1 MRILGIDP
9 GSLVTGFGV
18 VEQQGTHLHA
28 LAWGAIRTS
37 AKQTLPERLKHIYA
51 GLLEPL
57 NTWQPVAVSVERVF
71 FSENA
76 KTALTLGHAR
86 GVALLATAHAN
97 LPLVEYSALEIKM
110 AVVGYGRAAK
120 PQVQQ
125 MVKHLLQL
133 ETVPHPS
140 DAADA
145 LAAAICHIHTHG
157 FQRRVLR

>member
-1 MRILGIDP
+1 MRVLGIDP

-18 VEQQGTHLHA
+18 VEQQGQQLHA

-37 AKQTLPERLKHIYA
+37 AKQALPERLKHIYA

-57 NTWQPVAVSVERVF
+57 NTWQPAAVSVERLF
-71 FSENA
+71 FAENA

-133 ETVPHPS
+133 DAVPHPT

-157 FQRRVLR
+157 FRERVLR